1 MVKQPTHNRSSLS
14 SILSQPTNATLAD
27 VVIAVVWRTIER
39 GSIPLGC
46 TKFYALLLQLVE
58 RAVLEAVKSQFES
71 EGGHQVYASVVEW
84 YTQQT

>member
-1 MVKQPTHNRSSLS
+1 MVKQATHNRLSGS

-71 EGGHQVYASVVEW
+71 EGGHQVLRVW
-84 YTQQT
+84 GNW